1 MTATK
6 TLIGLFAAAA
16 VVALLA
22 SCSSPRNYAQEEHQ
36 ACESVGAYWGTPEY
50 INCRGILYQARVN
63 QGIAQRQAYMQWWG
77 TTMNN
82 MNNTRSTSCYYSGN
96 TVTCN

>member
-1 MTATK
+1 MATK

-22 SCSSPRNYAQEEHQ
+22 GCSSPRNYAQEEHQ

-50 INCRGILYQARVN
+50 INCRGMLYQTRVN
-63 QGIAQRQAYMQWWG
+63 QNLARQQRNLHLYNAIM
-77 TTMNN
+77 T
-82 MNNTRSTSCYYSGN
+82 NTKRSTCYYAGN
-96 TVTCN
+96 TVTCQ